1 MASDT
6 LANPNERLIR
16 SEMFPERGAL
26 PENLDKLL
34 FTDNVDRFVDKFL
47 EYESNVA
54 FLSFRGLREPLLMY
68 KTLTPSF
75 GSTLGNFCESSNKKL
90 EEILRSIREHM
101 VTTEYR
107 GGDYV
112 HYSDMR
118 PGYAEHLPDLNDVIT
133 DVYKTFYQQLRTAT
147 DPIEVAAINEILNAY
162 MSAVRPSET

>member
-1 MASDT
+1 
-6 LANPNERLIR
+6 
-16 SEMFPERGAL
+16 
-26 PENLDKLL
+26 
-34 FTDNVDRFVDKFL
+34 
-47 EYESNVA
+47 
-54 FLSFRGLREPLLMY
+54 
-68 KTLTPSF
+68 
-75 GSTLGNFCESSNKKL
+75 
-90 EEILRSIREHM
+90 M